1 MLQVLVN
8 VFLKIFQ
15 LQKEMC
21 GYAKKKSI
29 GKMDKCPS
37 NQQWVLRC
45 PLKRKKR
52 RKKEEEKRKEKRKEI
67 AHTLAKVFK
76 C

>member
-8 VFLKIFQ
+8 IFLEIFQ

-45 PLKRKKR
+45 PLKI
-52 RKKEEEKRKEKRKEI
+52 KKEERKKKKKEKRREKR
-67 AHTLAKVFK
+67 
-76 C
+76 

>member
-1 MLQVLVN
+1 
-8 VFLKIFQ
+8 
-15 LQKEMC
+15 MC

-37 NQQWVLRC
+37 NQQWVLRY
-45 PLKRKKR
+45 PLKRKR